1 MNRGNNIG
9 PILTQQELEIH
20 RNAADMLPW
29 VRQAASRFNTKILK
43 AEALEGKHFARV
55 LMDEALPIAL
65 FANRYY
71 AASPQVTISHIIGN
85 QNYDAIVTDSR
96 QLPEAIQFIEA
107 TTTLMSY
114 ADSLRF
120 ELMNAQGHAPA
131 YGSVSAV
138 GPKHNRTAITAQSI
152 ALEHGTIRSEHLQRV
167 QTAVS
172 KKASKHYEPNTALIV
187 AIDDYVPF
195 ESKADCAALD
205 SMARSVLVPS
215 LSGKNI
221 RLLALEGS
229 KQTHPGLSRR
239 LNSLAIG

>member
-1 MNRGNNIG
+1 MNHGSIS
-9 PILTQQELEIH
+9 PILTQQELEVH
-20 RNAADMLPW
+20 RTAANMLPW
-29 VRQAASRFNTKILK
+29 VRQAASRFNTKTLK
-43 AEALEGKHFARV
+43 AEAREGKHFARV
-55 LMDEALPIAL
+55 LLDEALPIAL

-96 QLPEAIQFIEA
+96 PSPEPIQYIEA

-120 ELMNAQGHAPA
+120 ELMNSQGHAPA

-138 GPKHNRTAITAQSI
+138 GPKHNRIAITAQSI
-152 ALEHGTIRSEHLQRV
+152 ALEHSKIRDEHLQRV

-172 KKASKHYEPNTALIV
+172 KKVSKHYEPNTALIV

-195 ESKADCAALD
+195 ESRADCAALD
-205 SMARSVLVPS
+205 SLARSILVPL
-215 LSGKNI
+215 LSASNI
-221 RLLALEGS
+221 RLLAFEGS
-229 KQTHPGLSRR
+229 KQTHVVYQVV
-239 LNSLAIG
+239 